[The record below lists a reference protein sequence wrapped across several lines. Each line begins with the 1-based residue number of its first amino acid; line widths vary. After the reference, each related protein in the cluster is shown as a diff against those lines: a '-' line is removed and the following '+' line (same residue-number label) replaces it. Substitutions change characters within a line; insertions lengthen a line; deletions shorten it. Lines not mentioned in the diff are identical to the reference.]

1 MWLCIDQQ
9 GREGREGREGR
20 IESVV
25 LAEESNLPVITL
37 VDCLISTTDVY
48 LSNLTILRTLLRYW
62 TETRRRTHLEHSPV
76 QSIQSVVL

>member
-25 LAEESNLPVITL
+25 LEEESGLPVVNL
-37 VDCLISTTDVY
+37 VDCLISPTDVY
-48 LSNLTILRTLLRYW
+48 LSNLTILRTLLRCW
-62 TETRRRTHLEHSPV
+62 TRTRRRTHL
-76 QSIQSVVL
+76 